1 MKLIEFRRASTGKQ
15 IAISSTSILV
25 VSAACFLVRDWLGDY
40 HISAFIL
47 LLNVSIL
54 AVLLEIIPVL
64 IAALLSA
71 LIWNFLF
78 IPPLF
83 TFHIDNAHDVLLF
96 FMYFFVAFV
105 SAVLTTKI
113 RSTEK
118 QLLERERE
126 ENSIQLYNTLFNSLS
141 HELKTPISTI
151 IGATDTL
158 KEAGNKLSEEN
169 KEALIHEIEKA
180 GTRLHQ
186 QLENLL
192 NMSRVESGNLRPK
205 MDWIDLPDLIHQII
219 RKMPVDY
226 KQQIEIEVQ
235 KDLPI
240 FKVDALFIEQIVANL
255 ISNAIHYTPDHSAIK
270 LKINHQNEVLKMEI
284 EDNGTGF
291 SEETLPKVF
300 DKFYRVP
307 NSRTGG
313 TGLGLSIV
321 KGFTEALNGSVS
333 LHNNSI
339 GGATFVV
346 EIPCES
352 SYINNLKN
360 E

>member
-1 MKLIEFRRASTGKQ
+1 MKILQLRKKSTGKQ
-15 IAISSTSILV
+15 IILSITSILL
-25 VSAACFLVRDWLGDY
+25 VSGVCFIVRDWLGDY
-40 HISAFIL
+40 HTSALIL
-47 LLNVSIL
+47 LLTVSIL
-54 AVLLEIIPVL
+54 AILLEIIPVL
-64 IAALLSA
+64 LAALLSS

-96 FMYFFVAFV
+96 FMYFFIAFV
-105 SAVLTTKI
+105 SAVLTSKI

-126 ENSIQLYNTLFNSLS
+126 EKNIQLYNTLFNSLS
-141 HELKTPISTI
+141 HELKTPIATI

-158 KEAGNKLSEEN
+158 KETGNKLSEEN
-169 KEALIHEIEKA
+169 KEALVNEIEKA

-205 MDWIDLPDLIHQII
+205 MDWIDLPDLVHQII
-219 RKMPVDY
+219 RKIP
-226 KQQIEIEVQ
+226 INFTQ
-235 KDLPI
+235 KIHLEGQTDLPL
-240 FKVDALFIEQIVANL
+240 FKSDALFLEQIISNL
-255 ISNAIHYTPDHSAIK
+255 LSNAIQYTPEGSIIIIK
-270 LKINHQNEVLKMEI
+270 I
-284 EDNGTGF
+284 EHHDERLFISIADNGKGF
-291 SEETLPKVF
+291 TEETRLKAF

-307 NSRTGG
+307 NTKTGG

-321 KGFTEALNGSVS
+321 KGFTEALGGYVN
-333 LHNNSI
+333 LFNNPD